1 MNYKEKYIKY
11 KKKYLDKKKKGG
23 MNPMTKEF
31 VPEKKMNPMTEEF
44 VPEKKMNPM
53 TKEFVPKKN
62 IPIHKIL
69 SSFYEKNELVI
80 VSHNLGGQTFYENE
94 NDKSYL
100 SSDRGKIIRNTTK
113 TKYKTIEQLNKDIP
127 PPKLTEDVDIY
138 LFQEWQTQDIQ
149 GHRINDLVIQTKL
162 GKFLSNERQLDYS
175 EIYLI
180 DTLEKLPN
188 ENIIIKNVHLPIA
201 SNTSSINQLRKLI
214 NELSIIVEQIN
225 TNNKL
230 IIGGDF
236 NFDFSNIDE
245 ELNELNK
252 TLRNSGK
259 AGVKSVA
266 EELGEQL
273 RTLYTEFTKNIVF
286 AVKRTNIWSLPMNGP
301 PVEKCVD
308 YIMISKNLEEYI
320 DLENCTF
327 DIDESFIEGSSLK
340 KTVKFLENDYD
351 HARLRLKIVFNE
363 RFRII
368 Y

>member
-23 MNPMTKEF
+23 MNPMTQEF
-31 VPEKKMNPMTEEF
+31 VPKKTDKIKKKMNPMTD
-44 VPEKKMNPM
+44 
-53 TKEFVPKKN
+53 EFVPKKN
-62 IPIHKIL
+62 IPIHKKIL

-80 VSHNLGGQTFYENE
+80 VSHNLGGQTFYQNE

-100 SSDRGKIIRNTTK
+100 SLERGEIIPNTTK

-149 GHRINDLVIQTKL
+149 GQRINDLVIQTKL
-162 GKFLSNERQLDYS
+162 GKFLSNNKRQLNYS

-201 SNTSSINQLRKLI
+201 SDTSSINQLRKLI
-214 NELSIIVEQIN
+214 NELSSIVEQIN
-225 TNNKL
+225 TNKKL

-252 TLRNSGK
+252 TLRNSRK
-259 AGVKSVA
+259 SGVKSVA

-286 AVKRTNIWSLPMNGP
+286 AVKKTNIWSLPMNGP

-327 DIDESFIEGSSLK
+327 DIDESFIEGSLGEP
-340 KTVKFLENDYD
+340 VKFLENDYD